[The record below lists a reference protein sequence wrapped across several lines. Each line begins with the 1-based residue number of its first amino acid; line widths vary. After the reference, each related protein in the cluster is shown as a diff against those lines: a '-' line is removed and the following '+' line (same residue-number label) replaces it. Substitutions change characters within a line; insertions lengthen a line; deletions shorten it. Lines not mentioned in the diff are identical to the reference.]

1 MIPPLETDRVRVRA
15 LTEADADSVQRV
27 LGERRDQW
35 LEWTVA
41 GYAQLA
47 DLNQP
52 PYGERAVERRSDGEL
67 VGLVGLV
74 PCLAPFGVIPGLG
87 DGSDPQRFRP
97 EVGLYWATAPAE
109 RGQGYATE
117 AAAALIAFGFEQQ
130 KLARIVAT
138 TEHANLASISV
149 MRKLGM
155 RIEVN
160 PGPQPE
166 WLQVVGVA
174 LFGEGA

>member
-1 MIPPLETDRVRVRA
+1 MR

-74 PCLAPFGVIPGLG
+74 PCLAPFG
-87 DGSDPQRFRP
+87 
-97 EVGLYWATAPAE
+97 E
-109 RGQGYATE
+109 
-117 AAAALIAFGFEQQ
+117 
-130 KLARIVAT
+130 
-138 TEHANLASISV
+138 
-149 MRKLGM
+149 
-155 RIEVN
+155 
-160 PGPQPE
+160 
-166 WLQVVGVA
+166 
-174 LFGEGA
+174 